1 MKIAICDDEQQF
13 IDAVCPLFEAWARQH
28 EIPLSI
34 FQFTNGE
41 DLIDS
46 HKSECMDLIFLDMIM
61 PLLDGMETAREIRRH
76 DTSVPIVFLSS
87 AKEFAID
94 SYEVK
99 AFQYLL
105 KPLDNA
111 KLNGALDDFLKTLL
125 PLEHSF
131 TAQTEEGFCK
141 IPFTDICCLEA
152 QNKRV
157 LVYLADSRTIEIREN
172 FSKCKE
178 VFSTDNGF
186 FCCHRSYII
195 NLNYVE
201 QFTKSTVVTNSRV
214 SIPISRNRYGKFKE
228 AYFQHMFG

>member
-1 MKIAICDDEQQF
+1 MKIAICDDEKQF
-13 IDAVCPLFEAWARQH
+13 IEAVCPLLEAWARQR
-28 EIPLSI
+28 EVPLSL

-61 PLLDGMETAREIRRH
+61 PHLDGMETAREIRRH
-76 DTSVPIVFLSS
+76 DASVPIVFLSS
-87 AKEFAID
+87 AKEFAVD

-105 KPLDNA
+105 KPLDDA
-111 KLNGALDDFLKTLL
+111 KLNGVLDDVLKTLL

-178 VFSTDNGF
+178 VFSADNGF

-214 SIPISRNRYGKFKE
+214 SIPISRNKYGKFKE